1 MGRAR
6 RRSGGGADEGGDA
19 AVTVPALAGVASSGS
34 EPMDVGTAVAR
45 RRWRHLGPYWR
56 LVGRRL
62 LLAVPV
68 LIGVSFLSFVVMNA
82 LPGDAAQELLGM
94 SATPAQVHQL
104 EVKLHLNLPF
114 WTRYGNW
121 LYAVVHGHLGTSL
134 QSGQPVSQILGQ
146 RLPVSLELVVC
157 AFVVSLVIA
166 VPVALIAARR
176 PDGLFDR
183 LTMLLSM
190 LGLAVAPYVLALLLV
205 LVLAVDLGWL
215 PAEGFVSLADS
226 VGGNIRSMVLPALSL
241 GLGMAAFYVR
251 ILRADVLEQMDSED
265 YVTTAR
271 AKGMSTWRV
280 VVVHAF
286 RNALFPIITVI
297 ALNFGRL
304 LEGTVIVET
313 IFSIPGIG
321 QELVTSIQVKDVPV
335 VEGIVLV
342 MAGIVVVSNLLT
354 DVLYSVL
361 DPRIRYGRASA

>member
-1 MGRAR
+1 M
-6 RRSGGGADEGGDA
+6 
-19 AVTVPALAGVASSGS
+19 TVPTLAGVA
-34 EPMDVGTAVAR
+34 TAGEGPAEAESFGAR
-45 RRWRHLGPYWR
+45 SRGRGLGPYGR

-68 LIGVSFLSFVVMNA
+68 LLGVSFLSFLVMNA
-82 LPGDAAQELLGM
+82 LPGDAAQNLLGM

-114 WTRYGNW
+114 WTRYGDW
-121 LYAVVHGHLGTSL
+121 LDAVVHGHLGTSL
-134 QSGQPVSQILGQ
+134 QSGQPVSQVLAQ
-146 RLPVSLELVVC
+146 RLPVSLELVAC

-176 PDGLFDR
+176 RDGLFDR
-183 LTMLLSM
+183 VTMLVSM
-190 LGLAVAPYVLALLLV
+190 VSLAVAPYVLALVLV

-215 PAEGFVSLADS
+215 PAEGFVSLSDS
-226 VGGNIRSMVLPALSL
+226 VGGNLRSLVLPALSL

-251 ILRADVLEQMDSED
+251 ILRADVLEQLDSED
-265 YVTTAR
+265 YVATAR
-271 AKGMSTWRV
+271 AKGMSPWRV
-280 VVVHAF
+280 VLVHAF

-297 ALNFGRL
+297 GLNFGRL

-335 VEGIVLV
+335 VEGVVLV
-342 MAGIVVVSNLLT
+342 MACIVVVSNLVT